1 MILVLVIEVVS
12 PSEARLDTL
21 AGVVNTVMGV
31 TNSEARLDTVVGV
44 VNSVGVAS
52 SLLVLA

>member
-1 MILVLVIEVVS
+1 MIEVVS

-44 VNSVGVAS
+44 VNSMGVAS